1 MIIINNSHA
10 NIYLNVCDCQ
20 QLDLEAQFH
29 FTHLVMTFRTFR
41 PAGMVIERSWDYGR
55 NWNVYRYYAADCKQT
70 FPDIPN
76 RPQEDVDDVVCTQ
89 DFSSV
94 EPSSNGEV
102 SLELSTCTFGRDL
115 QVCVSYVWISDKTA
129 GPGLTERTTVGAKC
143 TTQECACTT
152 ESLAVQ
158 SVNQITLSLPSI
170 ITVLPP

>member
-1 MIIINNSHA
+1 MFSMHVLVSNNYHNNYNSHA
-10 NIYLNVCDCQ
+10 DICLIVCDCR

-76 RPQEDVDDVVCTQ
+76 RPQEDVDDVVCTE

-102 SLELSTCTFGRDL
+102 RSRSYT
-115 QVCVSYVWISDKTA
+115 VS
-129 GPGLTERTTVGAKC
+129 
-143 TTQECACTT
+143 
-152 ESLAVQ
+152 
-158 SVNQITLSLPSI
+158 
-170 ITVLPP
+170 